1 MNVMEKFTL
10 EFPLEV
16 TPKLLFTLI
25 STPEGLCQWFAE
37 GVEVQD
43 DVFYFR
49 WEGSRQSARLVH
61 SSNNKGVKFQ
71 WLEEPNKDL
80 FLELQVIHESTSTGV
95 SLLVT
100 DYAEAAEMDLSQRL
114 WKTQVGHL
122 QRLFSS

>member
-43 DVFYFR
+43 DIFRFR
-49 WEGSRQSARLVH
+49 WEGSEQSARLVQ
-61 SSNNKGVKFQ
+61 SSNNKAVKFQ
-71 WLEEPNKDL
+71 WLEEPYKDL
-80 FLELQVIHESTSTGV
+80 HLEMQVVHESTSTGV
-95 SLLVT
+95 SLLIT
-100 DYAEAAEMDLSQRL
+100 DYAEAAEMDFSQRL

-122 QRLFSS
+122 QRLFNS

>member
-37 GVEVQD
+37 GVEVRD
-43 DVFYFR
+43 DVFHFR
-49 WEGSRQSARLVH
+49 WEGSGQSARLVQ
-61 SSNNKGVKFQ
+61 SSNNKSVKFQ

-80 FLELQVIHESTSTGV
+80 FLEMQVLHEPTSTGV
-95 SLLVT
+95 SLLIT

-122 QRLFSS
+122 QRLFNS